1 MIYLRLEGLLADSGK
16 TLNPAVSRRTVFRG
30 LAGFLAGSPLL
41 RSQQDPF
48 RDHSRVPALGELLN
62 AFDFEPVAQAKV
74 ARQAWDYLSWG
85 VDGEFTMRRN
95 REAFDWVGLVPRGIA
110 GAGPVQPASNFL
122 GMNLPFPMLI
132 APTARHVMFH
142 PDAEAATYAGATA
155 ASNTPLIVSNR
166 ATLPVEKIAAAATG
180 PWWFQLYPQPVP
192 DYHRQTLEKAQA
204 AGCRAIVV
212 TVDQQA
218 SVYERQ
224 THGQHLATSF
234 SPVLAPTSL
243 GPRRPRANPYRVPD
257 GRLWYEWTLLDEL
270 RRMVKVPLL
279 VKGIVTGEDAR
290 LCLEHGVDAIYL
302 SNHGGRSLDYCPSTL
317 EVLPEIADAVQGR
330 IPILFDGG
338 IRRGSDILKALAL
351 GASAIGLG
359 RVPLWGLAAYGP
371 QGVQRVLEILQAE
384 LVQAMAATGRP
395 TLASID
401 RTLVRTEFL

>member
-1 MIYLRLEGLLADSGK
+1 MVDLGK
-16 TLNPAVSRRTVFRG
+16 TLNPAVNRRTVFRG

-62 AFDFEPVAQAKV
+62 AFDFEPVAFAKV
-74 ARQAWDYLSWG
+74 TRQAYDYVSYG
-85 VDGEFTMRRN
+85 VDGEWTLRRN
-95 REAFDWVGLVPRGIA
+95 REAFDWVELVPRGIA
-110 GAGPVQPASNFL
+110 GGGPVQTASNFL
-122 GMNLPFPMLI
+122 GMNLAFPMLI
-132 APTARHVMFH
+132 APTARHGLLNA
-142 PDAEAATYAGATA
+142 DAEAATHAGATA
-155 ASNTPLIVSNR
+155 ASNTPLIVSNN
-166 ATLPVEKIAAAATG
+166 ATFPVEKIAAAATG
-180 PWWFQLYPQPVP
+180 PWWFQLYPQQAS
-192 DYHRQTLEKAQA
+192 DYNRQTLEKAQA
-204 AGCRAIVV
+204 LGCRAIVV

-218 SVYERQ
+218 SIYERS
-224 THGQHLATSF
+224 THDQHLATAA
-234 SPVLAPTSL
+234 SPVPVPTVL
-243 GPRRPRANPYRVPD
+243 GGPGGPRRPRANPYRVQG
-257 GRLWYEWTLLDEL
+257 GRLWYEWSLIDEL
-270 RRMVKVPLL
+270 RRIVKVPLL
-279 VKGIVTGEDAR
+279 VKGIATGEDAR

-302 SNHGGRSLDYCPSTL
+302 SNHGGRSLDYGPATL

-330 IPILFDGG
+330 IPILFDSG

-371 QGVQRVLEILQAE
+371 QGVQRILEILQAE